1 MQDDKDISY
10 NGWSNRETWNIALW
24 IQNNEY
30 YYATAKKCGDYETFK
45 RVVSDEETL
54 DGVRWDDAL
63 VNIEEIN
70 TEVINEL

>member
-1 MQDDKDISY
+1 MSY

-24 IQNNEY
+24 IQNDEY
-30 YYATAKKCGDYETFK
+30 YYETAKKCEDYESFK
-45 RVVSDEETL
+45 RFVPTEETR
-54 DGVRWDDAL
+54 DGVRWGDAL